1 MFKASQIFLV
11 LFIVLSGCSEDYSID
26 TKGEIVEDNIT
37 VLENISYEFKWDAPS
52 ATYYYLTRIKHK
64 DQNGNI
70 LKLKMQLQNEKN
82 GETVPNFAARI
93 GNPLMAMNATMGL
106 GGLPD
111 DIKIVAGIQIKD
123 GEILQEL
130 STRNYTLGI
139 RDDNTLLAY
148 RPDKSAQDILDDGTN
163 TALTVFVPLIENF
176 ESVSEDILTHVGNLS
191 SVNPRQVIA
200 QYENLDLLIL
210 SCGGRG
216 YGGEGMLASDMVRI
230 LLENKVKFAANLDGG
245 GSVCTVINGKRITK
259 QIDGRGTLDRPRSN
273 FLYIE

>member
-1 MFKASQIFLV
+1 MLKASQIFLV

-26 TKGEIVEDNIT
+26 AKGEIVEESIT
-37 VLENISYEFKWDAPS
+37 ELENISYEFKWDAPS

-70 LKLKMQLQNEKN
+70 LKLQMQLQNEKN

-130 STRNYTLGI
+130 DSRNYTLGV

-148 RPDKSAQDILDDGTN
+148 RPDKTAQDILDDGTK
-163 TALTVFVPLIENF
+163 TALTCFVPLVENF
-176 ESVSEDILTHVGNLS
+176 ESVSEDILTYVGNLS
-191 SVNPRQVIA
+191 EKNPRQVIA

-230 LLENKVKFAANLDGG
+230 LLENKVKFAVNLDGG